1 MTLKC
6 DFRVRVKIS
15 IGDASSGDSG
25 DVPRFRLPRQVGLLL
40 NRHEVHV
47 RGGVEPETK
56 KVQKVIQVMQNLQ
69 LDTFISVGIK
79 VEN

>member
-15 IGDASSGDSG
+15 IGDAGSGDSG
-25 DVPRFRLPRQVGLLL
+25 DVSSFRLPGQVGLLL
-40 NRHEVHV
+40 HRHEVHV

-56 KVQKVIQVMQNLQ
+56 KVQKVIQVMQN
-69 LDTFISVGIK
+69 TFISEGIK